1 MKTLTRF
8 LAAGTIVVGALM
20 ISESASEIS
29 ETDCETYQGY
39 NDITYDGET
48 MFVFDEQNL
57 ESRGR
62 KRPNY
67 SLFGDPN
74 MKKSLTIGGSYK
86 LTIKSPLIGSDQL
99 DSVNLCK

>member
-1 MKTLTRF
+1 
-8 LAAGTIVVGALM
+8 
-20 ISESASEIS
+20 
-29 ETDCETYQGY
+29 
-39 NDITYDGET
+39 
-48 MFVFDEQNL
+48 L